1 MPRLLN
7 RMVNLVS
14 RKFPELT
21 NSGNISVPELSW
33 EQKLGYLKAEKC
45 LVPAV
50 KESLIVTQPRHVQ
63 DVLQLALGWLTG
75 EEEEVG
81 PDLSPFSSLISLIL
95 SRSE

>member
-1 MPRLLN
+1 MQPGLC
-7 RMVNLVS
+7 RMVNLGSLVES
-14 RKFPELT
+14 SLST
-21 NSGNISVPELSW
+21 NSVLVSASLLSW

-63 DVLQLALGWLTG
+63 DVLQLALGWLAG

-81 PDLSPFSSLISLIL
+81 PDLSPLSSH
-95 SRSE
+95 